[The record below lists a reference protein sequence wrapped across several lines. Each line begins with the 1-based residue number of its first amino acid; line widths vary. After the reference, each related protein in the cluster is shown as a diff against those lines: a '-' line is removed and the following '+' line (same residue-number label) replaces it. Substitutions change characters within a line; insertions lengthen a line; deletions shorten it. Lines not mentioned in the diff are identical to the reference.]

1 MSNQIITQNLNTA
14 TTSSSTT
21 PIVTTS
27 IMMMNTTPLTFP
39 SNTKINQIVS
49 MSPSAQTPITTTYS
63 LSSPTQCNTSIANSS
78 AGSNILSVSSPTTNG
93 ASGFGIY
100 KINSLINAK
109 LTILIFY

>member
-1 MSNQIITQNLNTA
+1 MEISTQNLNT
-14 TTSSSTT
+14 TTSSFTT
-21 PIVTTS
+21 PKS
-27 IMMMNTTPLTFP
+27 PLP

-100 KINSLINAK
+100 KKNSLINAK